1 MNGKQLK
8 NSILQWAIQGKL
20 VPQDPNDEPASV
32 LLERIRAEKAR
43 LVKEGK
49 IKKDKNESIIYKG
62 DDNSY
67 YEKFPDGKVV
77 CIDEEIPFEIPKGWE
92 WARLNVSVSMNP
104 RNTAADDL
112 DAGFIPMTYIDPD
125 LSNTF
130 KFDIRKWKTIKSGF
144 THLADGDVAFAK
156 ITPCIT
162 NLKAAVMR
170 GLPNGI
176 AAGTTE
182 LNVFRCYKG
191 TIIAEYILYYLATP
205 YILVNAVYK
214 GTAGQQ
220 RIMTQYLASR
230 LLPIPPYKEQQRI
243 VDKIKA
249 LLPVIQKYNHAQ
261 DAVNTLNEEIYS
273 LLQKS
278 ILQEAIQGKLVP
290 QDPSE
295 ESSGKLLERI
305 NSEKQQLVK
314 EGKLKAKES
323 VPSIIFKGDDNK
335 YYEKTGKGVVDI
347 TEEIPFEIPSNWCW
361 TRASSIAQ
369 IIMGQSPDGES
380 INSSNGIEFHQG
392 KVHFTDKYLAVAPY
406 FTSAPSK
413 YAEPLSLLLCVRAPV
428 GVANI
433 TERRIC
439 IGRGLCALNFYKGI
453 NLDLMFY
460 FFATFKK
467 YYEDLATGSTFKA
480 ISKDIVSDTLI
491 PIPPEQ
497 EQIRIIEM
505 IQSLYSKIA

>member
-1 MNGKQLK
+1 M
-8 NSILQWAIQGKL
+8 S
-20 VPQDPNDEPASV
+20 
-32 LLERIRAEKAR
+32 
-43 LVKEGK
+43 
-49 IKKDKNESIIYKG
+49 
-62 DDNSY
+62 SY
-67 YEKFPDGKVV
+67 YEKFPGGKVV

-92 WARLNVSVSMNP
+92 WARINNIAISQLGKTLDRGRESGKSYPYLCSINVYWE
-104 RNTAADDL
+104 
-112 DAGFIPMTYIDPD
+112 GID
-125 LSNTF
+125 LSKVKTF
-130 KFDIRKWKTIKSGF
+130 LLEDNELERYRIDKGDLLICEGGDYARCSVWDKEGVFYYQNALHRVRFFCGINPYFYKFVVEYYRMAGLIVGQGQTIKHF
-144 THLADGDVAFAK
+144 TYESMKQLCFPVPPLSEQNKIITFLNT
-156 ITPCIT
+156 ITPLIT
-162 NLKAAVMR
+162 QYGKSQKALDNLNAGIGSRLKA
-170 GLPNGI
+170 
-176 AAGTTE
+176 
-182 LNVFRCYKG
+182 
-191 TIIAEYILYYLATP
+191 
-205 YILVNAVYK
+205 
-214 GTAGQQ
+214 
-220 RIMTQYLASR
+220 
-230 LLPIPPYKEQQRI
+230 
-243 VDKIKA
+243 
-249 LLPVIQKYNHAQ
+249 
-261 DAVNTLNEEIYS
+261 
-273 LLQKS
+273 S
-278 ILQEAIQGKLVP
+278 ILHEAIQGRLVP
-290 QDPSE
+290 QD
-295 ESSGKLLERI
+295 SSDEPAEKLLEEI
-305 NSEKQQLVK
+305 NAEKQRLVK
-314 EGKLKAKES
+314 AGKLKAKDAISS
-323 VPSIIFKGDDNK
+323 VIFKGDDNK
-335 YYEKTGKGVVDI
+335 YYEKTGKDVVDI
-347 TEEIPFEIPSNWCW
+347 TEEIPFETPSNWCW